1 MHVVSPTVTL
11 VCNHVDHSLSAQADS
26 DGPHIQLNFP
36 SPLRSPQPFRAEPL
50 QDVELMS
57 IFPMFAELSFD
68 QLLDMAQAYSGN
80 SPVEEMERRYVSLL
94 HHQSIF
100 GLDLERVQLDV
111 DSLVKN
117 NVSLADLLA
126 QRFESNR
133 TTTLQMGICDS
144 SGTPIP
150 LFDSLSSDGL
160 PIFGAES
167 IQPLFDPNLHSS
179 SSAVTTA
186 CLVSRDH
193 RANKVLVLPAS
204 LVETISAKDG
214 ITVHISDAFAIPK
227 NIALD
232 GRLIVNYS
240 SPIGSSVNHPE
251 HKEHLERLYGP
262 IGHVHLADICATILD
277 AIALSPDGSIMLGTA
292 DVDTGF
298 NRIAVHPPH
307 VPLLAFNFIWDGIVY
322 TAFPLLSQLG
332 SQTSNYGFGCTSQV
346 LAHLLAAFIRK
357 ELLTLFN
364 QDISTRLSLIYV
376 DDLIYAIPTAIAARV
391 HAYAKHLM
399 ERMYGHNACSVA
411 KHQIGHTRTIL
422 GWTFD
427 LSSMSFTITPKQ
439 MLKLLAL
446 LFHDVPQLVANT
458 VVSRRYLERLSSYMI
473 RTANAIPSLLSFSRG
488 AADNLKSWRRAGSPD
503 QYRVSHRLYRDILFW
518 KTFLRKAFSNPQLL
532 VCSIFTPPYW
542 HCASTSP

>member
-11 VCNHVDHSLSAQADS
+11 VCNQVAHSLSAQADS

-36 SPLRSPQPFRAEPL
+36 SPPRSRVICSGSYTPPPFSAMPV

-68 QLLDMAQAYSGN
+68 HLLDMAQAYSGN

-94 HHQSIF
+94 HHRSIF

-111 DSLVKN
+111 DSLVRN

-133 TTTLQMGICDS
+133 TTTLQMGICDR

-204 LVETISAKDG
+204 LVETISARDG
-214 ITVHISDAFAIPK
+214 ITVHTSDAFAIPK

-251 HKEHLERLYGP
+251 HK
-262 IGHVHLADICATILD
+262 
-277 AIALSPDGSIMLGTA
+277 
-292 DVDTGF
+292 
-298 NRIAVHPPH
+298 
-307 VPLLAFNFIWDGIVY
+307 
-322 TAFPLLSQLG
+322 
-332 SQTSNYGFGCTSQV
+332 
-346 LAHLLAAFIRK
+346 
-357 ELLTLFN
+357 
-364 QDISTRLSLIYV
+364 
-376 DDLIYAIPTAIAARV
+376 
-391 HAYAKHLM
+391 
-399 ERMYGHNACSVA
+399 
-411 KHQIGHTRTIL
+411 
-422 GWTFD
+422 
-427 LSSMSFTITPKQ
+427 
-439 MLKLLAL
+439 
-446 LFHDVPQLVANT
+446 
-458 VVSRRYLERLSSYMI
+458 
-473 RTANAIPSLLSFSRG
+473 
-488 AADNLKSWRRAGSPD
+488 
-503 QYRVSHRLYRDILFW
+503 
-518 KTFLRKAFSNPQLL
+518 
-532 VCSIFTPPYW
+532 
-542 HCASTSP
+542 